1 MILGTAKQHFDEDVQ
16 RARDI
21 QAHAAGLADG
31 RLKDDLL
38 RSAWMAGVGA
48 SDAFF
53 CDAYADLVTRTLRAK
68 ERQPSGNLQDKLNNL
83 KVPVVAVLNSSNGW
97 RWRMAAREMIEK
109 ESVLSIQQI
118 KDLLNIFCR
127 DQHKLLTQDTVES
140 WILHADM
147 KQRQFGITR
156 HAYQQTPAGG
166 KAKAKKS
173 ALEKFG
179 RRMQSVF
186 QRRHDCIHNC
196 DRPRSAIQAISA
208 DATQKALEDVSFL
221 VNRCT
226 DHMRGEYTHY
236 LSSRGFTGQTRNQVG
251 A

>member
-1 MILGTAKQHFDEDVQ
+1 MILGTAKQHFDEDIQ

-21 QAHAAGLADG
+21 QAHASGLQGG

-38 RSAWMAGVGA
+38 RSAWMVGVGA

-53 CDAYADLVTRTLRAK
+53 CDAYADLITRTLRAK

-83 KVPVVAVLNSSNGW
+83 KVPVVAVLNSSSGW

-127 DQHKLLTQDTVES
+127 EHHKLLTQESVES
-140 WILHADM
+140 WILHADT
-147 KQRQFGITR
+147 KQRHFGISKQ
-156 HAYQQTPAGG
+156 AYQQTPAGG
-166 KAKAKKS
+166 KAKLKKN

-196 DRPRSAIQAISA
+196 DRPKSAVQPISA
-208 DATQKALEDVSFL
+208 DAAQKALEDVSFL

-226 DHMRGEYTHY
+226 DHMRAEYTQY
-236 LSSRGFTGQTRNQVG
+236 LTSKGFTGQTRNHVG

>member
-1 MILGTAKQHFDEDVQ
+1 MT
-16 RARDI
+16 
-21 QAHAAGLADG
+21 
-31 RLKDDLL
+31 
-38 RSAWMAGVGA
+38 GVGA

-53 CDAYADLVTRTLRAK
+53 CDAYADLITRTLRAK

-83 KVPVVAVLNSSNGW
+83 KVPVVAVLNSNSGW

-127 DQHKLLTQDTVES
+127 EHHKLLTQETVED
-140 WILHADM
+140 WTLHPDM
-147 KQRQFGITR
+147 RQRHFGISR
-156 HAYQQTPAGG
+156 QAYQRTLAAD

-179 RRMQSVF
+179 RRLQSIF

-196 DRPRSAIQAISA
+196 DRPHSAIQGITA
-208 DATQKALEDVSFL
+208 DSTQKALEDVSFL
-221 VNRCT
+221 GNRCI
-226 DHMRGEYTHY
+226 DHMRHEYPQY
-236 LSSRGFTGQTRNQVG
+236 LAHRGFNGQTRNYVG